1 MGGYGFYFRSVS
13 KPYKAFDDI
22 MDFSVCQACFSVIMK
37 YGLIFVVERSLSTT
51 NMNKFTCRLVFIFF
65 ISACVSGCGIAKM
78 AIDESNF
85 DGWIEKV
92 ESVPYGTTADAIQA
106 FLGPPQRQFKNI
118 DKDISVLYYCGY
130 GITKGVMHVY
140 WVSNR
145 YGYYAEGSTFDDR
158 EAVYW
163 DGRPGLDCY
172 SRIKVAWEY
181 SPSPP
186 DHHFGWTQET
196 YDIDLLRIVTETKE
210 VAASCVSGG
219 IHKLI
224 LTGQIGP
231 DSSFSVTRLLER
243 LKPCRAASGRVLI
256 PPTISLSSG
265 GGMLED
271 GYKLGQALR
280 EYGATSVIE
289 NGNVCA
295 SSCAVAF
302 LGGKQRIVEDE
313 GVILFH
319 APYYKGQNEFA
330 SARVNCDV
338 GDAAINE
345 LLDYYQTITDE
356 ETGSRLFDRTMT
368 YCSAD
373 DGWVVKGGAAAELF
387 GIATER

>member
-1 MGGYGFYFRSVS
+1 M
-13 KPYKAFDDI
+13 
-22 MDFSVCQACFSVIMK
+22 
-37 YGLIFVVERSLSTT
+37 
-51 NMNKFTCRLVFIFF
+51 
-65 ISACVSGCGIAKM
+65 SGCGIAKM
-78 AIDESNF
+78 AIDESNL
-85 DGWIEKV
+85 DVWEK
-92 ESVPYGTTADAIQA
+92 EINSVPYGTKADAIEA
-106 FLGPPQRQFKNI
+106 FLGPPQKQFRNT
-118 DKDISVLYYCGY
+118 DKGISALYYCSY
-130 GITKGVMHVY
+130 GLTKSMSAVY
-140 WVSNR
+140 WVSDK
-145 YGYYAEGSTFDDR
+145 YGYYAGGSTFGDR
-158 EAVYW
+158 EAVYS
-163 DGRPGLDCY
+163 DGETAFDCY
-172 SRIKVAWEY
+172 SRKKVAWEY
-181 SPSPP
+181 APPPP

-196 YDIDLLRIVTETKE
+196 YDIDLLRIVTETKDI
-210 VAASCVSGG
+210 AASCVSGG

-231 DSSFSVTRLLER
+231 DSSFSVTRLLDR
-243 LKPCRAASGRVLI
+243 LKPCRSASGRVLI

-330 SARVNCDV
+330 SERVNCDV
-338 GDAAINE
+338 GDAALNE